1 MTRVLRIAAALAL
14 LMSPIVAHA
23 QTYRTYGSEAF
34 FAVDWQPGERRGRP
48 VVTGHVVNTYG
59 IATHYVRLL
68 VESLDAAGQVTA
80 TKIGYISG
88 DVLPGNRMY
97 FEVPVD
103 RAAPAYRVVVLSW
116 DWKSGQSGLLAPPSS
131 LRGG

>member
-1 MTRVLRIAAALAL
+1 MPRALRIAAALAL
-14 LMSPIVAHA
+14 LLSPVVVHA

-34 FAVDWQPGERRGRP
+34 FKVDWEAGEQRGRP

-68 VESLDAAGQVTA
+68 VESLDGAGQVTA
-80 TKIGYISG
+80 TTVGYVNG
-88 DVLPGNRMY
+88 DVLPGARIY
-97 FEVPVD
+97 FEVPVE
-103 RAAPAYRVVVLSW
+103 RPAPAYRVVVLSW
-116 DWKSGQSGLLAPPSS
+116 DWKGGPSGLRPSPS

>member
-1 MTRVLRIAAALAL
+1 MPRALMIAAALAL
-14 LMSPIVAHA
+14 LLSPVVAHA

-59 IATHYVRLL
+59 IPTHNVRLL
-68 VESLDAAGQVTA
+68 VESLDAAGQVAA
-80 TKIGYISG
+80 TTIGYVSG
-88 DVLPGNRMY
+88 DVLPGARMY
-97 FEVPVD
+97 FEVPVE
-103 RAAPAYRVVVLSW
+103 RPAPAYRVVVLSW
-116 DWKSGQSGLLAPPSS
+116 DWKSGQSSLLMPPS